1 MIKNGSEDGEVG
13 NRSDFSIESLASQVK
28 KMREC
33 LVAEGWEVHKLLPSD
48 WRVKVIANGDM
59 FSSILLLFGTNAITN
74 IK

>member
-33 LVAEGWEVHKLLPSD
+33 LVAEGWEVHKLLPRD
-48 WRVKVIANGDM
+48 WRVKVIAIMGICLVQSFCCLGLM
-59 FSSILLLFGTNAITN
+59 P
-74 IK
+74 